1 MTEEQLKKEIFTRYG
16 SITRARG
23 CFLYTKKGVRLTD
36 LYQAGGRAILGWGG
50 GDAFTKLK
58 NVLNRGLTGS
68 FVTEFSP
75 QVNKAVNSLLEFCP
89 SDRKIFFTNSC
100 PSGACVWEP
109 WNTDNVA
116 ITELKNTDVF
126 FLKPPLPWTNT
137 LWICCV
143 KSGVSDNNLSASAI
157 DLPAPLE
164 AAVARSLYDLS
175 AALKMRQ
182 EKDWF
187 IYDQI
192 LSPYFLR
199 KGPYLYP
206 KMAESEYDNFVLS
219 CLDSGIII
227 NPCYKEHSVVPYG
240 ADKGVFTKLKNL
252 NK

>member
-1 MTEEQLKKEIFTRYG
+1 MTEEQLKKEIFNRYG
-16 SITRARG
+16 SVTRARG

-36 LYQAGGRAILGWGG
+36 CYQAGGRAILGWGG
-50 GDAFTKLK
+50 GDAFTRLK

-75 QVNKAVNSLLEFCP
+75 QVKKAVNSLLSFS
-89 SDRKIFFTNSC
+89 SDREVFFTASC
-100 PSGACVWEP
+100 PSGAVVWEP
-109 WNTDNVA
+109 WNDSCKDAVSENA
-116 ITELKNTDVF
+116 DIIF
-126 FLKPPLPWTNT
+126 IKPPLPWTDT
-137 LWICCV
+137 LWLCSV
-143 KSGVSDNNLSASAI
+143 KPGFDKCSVSVPVI

-164 AAVARSLYDLS
+164 AAVTRSLYDLVT
-175 AALKMRQ
+175 ALKERQ

-192 LSPYFLR
+192 LNSFFTR

-206 KMAESEYDNFVLS
+206 KMSESEYDNFVLS

-227 NPCYKEHSVVPYG
+227 NPCYKEHSVIPYG